1 MHTCIHT
8 HTHAHFNILNNSP
21 QKGLSWSFKGSDVES
36 TWLLPLNMCEH
47 SQRGVIGRTSR
58 AYVQYTVKISYTETK
73 GTDSRNMAVR
83 EKHPEQTYKAQ
94 QLA

>member
-1 MHTCIHT
+1 
-8 HTHAHFNILNNSP
+8 
-21 QKGLSWSFKGSDVES
+21 
-36 TWLLPLNMCEH
+36 MCEH